1 MEALAVQLTQ
11 REGELIQEKAEVKK
25 LADFLK
31 KVTISFNRTCLLPLY
46 RDLLVTLLGNSIS
59 KLYLLHLL
67 II

>member
-31 KVTISFNRTCLLPLY
+31 KVTISFNRTRLLPLC

>member
-31 KVTISFNRTCLLPLY
+31 KVTISFNQTLLLPLY
-46 RDLLVTLLGNSIS
+46 RDLLVTHLGNSIS

-67 II
+67 I